1 MQLQKQLD
9 TEMNIHKTS
18 KYVFFTLLTHD
29 VVSTLIRRRA
39 TSYDV
44 ASTLKRRQASKGKT
58 ENLLRRQFKAI
69 TLRFFRRTENVFKN
83 KKEWKIQ
90 AWEI

>member
-1 MQLQKQLD
+1 MF
-9 TEMNIHKTS
+9 
-18 KYVFFTLLTHD
+18 FFTLLTPD